1 MTIVDILIVV
11 LILLFGLYGY
21 HTGFIKT
28 VVGTVGLIVVF
39 VLAFLFKDPLAEW
52 LSFNLPFFDLPGFFK
67 GISVLNVVIYQL
79 IAFIIVFFVLMIVF
93 ALVIKL
99 SGLIEKILKWTIV
112 LRLPSKILGFIVGIM
127 MGIVVASSILMIVS
141 LPVFN
146 FEFVHESKVK
156 NFLME
161 VVPITG
167 TLSSDTNKAINEIM
181 DLKKV
186 YNDNENKDEFNSK
199 SLDILLKYNIINV
212 DYAKKLIDSQKL
224 IVKDGDKI
232 INKYK

>member
-1 MTIVDILIVV
+1 MAIVDILIVV

>member
-1 MTIVDILIVV
+1 MAIVDILIVV

-79 IAFIIVFFVLMIVF
+79 IAFIIVFFVLMMVF

>member
-1 MTIVDILIVV
+1 MAIVDILIVV

-39 VLAFLFKDPLAEW
+39 VLASLFKDPLAEW

-99 SGLIEKILKWTIV
+99 SGLIEKILK
-112 LRLPSKILGFIVGIM
+112 
-127 MGIVVASSILMIVS
+127 
-141 LPVFN
+141 
-146 FEFVHESKVK
+146 
-156 NFLME
+156 
-161 VVPITG
+161 
-167 TLSSDTNKAINEIM
+167 
-181 DLKKV
+181 
-186 YNDNENKDEFNSK
+186 
-199 SLDILLKYNIINV
+199 
-212 DYAKKLIDSQKL
+212 
-224 IVKDGDKI
+224 
-232 INKYK
+232 